1 MSKIFNSFFCWHKGV
16 FVRTSFFILISL
28 ILLWVSRRPLR
39 NFRSHGFYRF
49 FAFEGVVALVLINHP
64 YWFDEP
70 FVLRQLISWMLLF
83 CSVGFVIHGVQ
94 LLRIVGGRG
103 DRHDMPENL
112 AFENT
117 VTLVE
122 VGLYRFIRH
131 PMYASL
137 LLLAW
142 GALLKHPVPLTVAL
156 AVSTTLFLVATA
168 KVEERENLR
177 FFGAQYQD
185 YCRRSKMFIPFV
197 F

>member
-1 MSKIFNSFFCWHKGV
+1 MRSSL
-16 FVRTSFFILISL
+16 FILISV
-28 ILLWVSRRPLR
+28 ILLWISRRPLR

-70 FVLRQLISWMLLF
+70 FSARQLLSWTLLIS
-83 CSVGFVIHGVQ
+83 SIVFVVHGVQ
-94 LLRIVGGRG
+94 LLRLVGGRG
-103 DRHDMPENL
+103 QRRDMPENL

-117 VTLVE
+117 VKLVE

-142 GALLKHPVPLTVAL
+142 GAFLKHPLFLTFGLAL
-156 AVSTTLFLVATA
+156 LTTLFLVATA
-168 KVEERENLR
+168 KVEERENRR
-177 FFGAQYQD
+177 FFGDQYQA
-185 YCRRSKMFIPFV
+185 YCGRSKMFIPFV

>member
-1 MSKIFNSFFCWHKGV
+1 MRI
-16 FVRTSFFILISL
+16 TLFILISL

-49 FAFEGVVALVLINHP
+49 FAFEGVLALVLINHP

-70 FVLRQLISWMLLF
+70 FALRQLLSWTLLI

-112 AFENT
+112 PFENT
-117 VTLVE
+117 VKLVK

-142 GALLKHPVPLTVAL
+142 GALLKNQVPLTVAL
-156 AVSTTLFLVATA
+156 AIATTLFLVVTA
-168 KVEERENLR
+168 RVEERENLR
-177 FFGAQYQD
+177 FFGSQYQD
-185 YCRRSKMFIPFV
+185 YCRQSKMFIPFV